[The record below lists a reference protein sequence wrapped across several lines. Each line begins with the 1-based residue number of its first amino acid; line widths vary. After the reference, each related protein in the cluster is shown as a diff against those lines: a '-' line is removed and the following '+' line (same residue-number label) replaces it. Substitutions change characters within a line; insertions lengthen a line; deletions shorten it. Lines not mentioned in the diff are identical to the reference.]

1 MGNGNWRRKQTQETI
16 MTKLLVA
23 IVTVLALSASFANA
37 APKGKGYT
45 PHQTQQDHFRIGY

>member
-1 MGNGNWRRKQTQETI
+1 MAIGDGKQETI